1 MHRPIIAVKP
11 PKIIY
16 LTNKSMKYYE
26 LDKREKKILESYEKG
41 EFTSVPNKK
50 KEILKYQGYAKASL
64 DKTKNINIRISE
76 RDLLKVKA
84 LALKKGLPYQTLI
97 SSIVHQHSE

>member
-1 MHRPIIAVKP
+1 
-11 PKIIY
+11 
-16 LTNKSMKYYE
+16 MKYYE
-26 LDKREKKILESYEKG
+26 LDDYEKEVLKSYEKG
-41 EFTSVPNKK
+41 KLKSVPNKK
-50 KEILKYQGYAKASL
+50 QEIARYRSYAKSSL

-84 LALKKGLPYQTLI
+84 LAFKKGLPYQTLI

>member
-1 MHRPIIAVKP
+1 
-11 PKIIY
+11 
-16 LTNKSMKYYE
+16 MKYYE
-26 LDKREKKILESYEKG
+26 LDDYEKEVLKSYEKG
-41 EFTSVPNKK
+41 KLKSVPNKK
-50 KEILKYQGYAKASL
+50 QEIARYQSYAKSSL

>member
-1 MHRPIIAVKP
+1 
-11 PKIIY
+11 
-16 LTNKSMKYYE
+16 MKYYE
-26 LDKREKKILESYEKG
+26 LDDYEKEVLEAYEKG
-41 EFTSVPNKK
+41 KLKSIPNKK
-50 KEILKYQGYAKASL
+50 QEIMRYRSYAKSSL

-76 RDLLKVKA
+76 RDLFKVKA

>member
-1 MHRPIIAVKP
+1 
-11 PKIIY
+11 
-16 LTNKSMKYYE
+16 MKYYE
-26 LDKREKKILESYEKG
+26 LDNYEKEVLEAYEKG
-41 EFTSVPNKK
+41 RLKSVPNLK
-50 KEILKYQGYAKASL
+50 KEIERYRSYAKASL

-76 RDLLKVKA
+76 RDLFKVKA

>member
-1 MHRPIIAVKP
+1 
-11 PKIIY
+11 
-16 LTNKSMKYYE
+16 MKYYE
-26 LDKREKKILESYEKG
+26 LDDYEKEVLKSYEKG
-41 EFTSVPNKK
+41 KLKSVPNKK
-50 KEILKYQGYAKASL
+50 QEIARYRSYAKSSL